1 MRKINNSSVIFGLI
15 VGWVR
20 PIFALAKIGRNP
32 SRATLL
38 FLILALCGC
47 NTANYFQR
55 SAKTPALQ
63 AIEQKVAMHTRW
75 KQKVGSGSNGHYL
88 ALTPALGN
96 GVLYAADAKGVIEAI
111 EIKSGKTQWRNKL
124 KEPITGGVGLGLD
137 MVLVGTRKG
146 EVIALTQDKGA
157 NLWRTEV
164 DGEIVGSPVVNV
176 QAVVVQTSNNRVI
189 GLDPETGKIAWT
201 FESATPALTLRSA
214 SQPVLSG
221 KVGVVGQP
229 NGRLV
234 AFDLRTGERQWE
246 QTLVVGR
253 GRSELQRMVDIN
265 GDLAVVNGVL
275 YAASYQGRI
284 GAFDI
289 SNGRLFWQRDMSSNT
304 GVTIVDD
311 NTLAVSDTDGIVWLI
326 NSDTG
331 ATLWKQEALK
341 ERRLTRP
348 TVVNDKLVVSD
359 HQGLVHVLRLDDG
372 KLVARDK
379 LGSKPIYAPAISN
392 DEAFFILDSAGK
404 LEAYQ
409 MS

>member
-1 MRKINNSSVIFGLI
+1 MRKINFHSKVTLLLLA
-15 VGWVR
+15 
-20 PIFALAKIGRNP
+20 FALSGC
-32 SRATLL
+32 SAT
-38 FLILALCGC
+38 
-47 NTANYFQR
+47 NYFQR
-55 SAKTPALQ
+55 SAKLPTLEPIQ
-63 AIEQKVAMHTRW
+63 QKVSMQTRW
-75 KQKVGSGSNGHYL
+75 RQKVGRGSNGHYL

-96 GVLYAADAKGVIEAI
+96 NVLYAADAKGVIEAI
-111 EIKSGKTQWRNKL
+111 EIKSGKTQWQSKL
-124 KEPITGGVGLGLD
+124 KAPITGGVGLGLD

-157 NLWRTEV
+157 TLWRTEV
-164 DGEIVGSPVVNV
+164 EGEIVGSPVVSV

-189 GLDPETGKIAWT
+189 GLDPDTGKILWT
-201 FESATPALTLRSA
+201 FESTTPALTLRSA

-221 KVGVVGQP
+221 KVGIVGQP

-265 GDLAVVNGVL
+265 GDLAIVNGVL

-284 GAFDI
+284 GAFDV

-311 NTLAVSDTDGIVWLI
+311 NTLAVSDTEGIVWLLD
-326 NSDTG
+326 SDTG
-331 ATLWKQEALK
+331 ATLWKQDALK

-348 TVVNDKLVVSD
+348 TLVNDKLVVSD
-359 HQGLVHVLRLDDG
+359 HQGLVHVLRLEDG
-372 KLVARDK
+372 KLIARDK
-379 LGSKPIYAPAISN
+379 LSSKPIYAPAISN

-409 MS
+409 IS